1 MTSPNGSAIPRDT
14 DVSPEPR
21 PAVPR
26 RRTLSIDQLEA
37 GVRSG
42 NRALLGRAITL
53 VESQRDDHRE
63 QAQELLRRL
72 LPATGGAR
80 RVGITGVPG
89 VGKSTFLEAFGMAR
103 VAAGQKVAVLAIDP
117 SSSVSGGSILGDKT
131 RMPELSS
138 HPNAFVRPSPS
149 GGSLGGVARKTR
161 ETLLLLE
168 AAGYDAIFVETV
180 GVGQSEIMVAE
191 MVDTVLLLLSPAGG
205 DELQG
210 IKRGILEVVDVL
222 AVNKADGD
230 HLAAARRARQQY
242 LSALKVVR
250 PTDAGW
256 RPPVLLT
263 SGLETSGLD
272 ELWQSL
278 EEHRRHLEASG
289 ELATRRR
296 RQQKQWMW
304 SLVEDELLATFRHHP
319 RVRALLGDLEAQV
332 EAGKLP
338 PALAASRLLAA
349 FRG

>member
-1 MTSPNGSAIPRDT
+1 M
-14 DVSPEPR
+14 
-21 PAVPR
+21 PR
-26 RRTLSIDQLEA
+26 RRQLSIEQLEA
-37 GVRSG
+37 GVRG
-42 NRALLGRAITL
+42 GDRALLGRAITL
-53 VESQRDDHRE
+53 VESHRDDHRE

-89 VGKSTFLEAFGMAR
+89 VGKSTFLESFGMAR
-103 VAAGQKVAVLAIDP
+103 VVAGQRVAVLAIDP
-117 SSSVSGGSILGDKT
+117 SSSVTGGSILGDKT

-138 HPNAFVRPSPS
+138 HPSAFVRPSPS

-168 AAGYDAIFVETV
+168 AAAYDAIFVETV
-180 GVGQSEIMVAE
+180 GVGQSETVVAE

-263 SGLETSGLD
+263 SGLEGSGLD
-272 ELWQSL
+272 ALWQSL
-278 EEHRRHLEASG
+278 EDHRTHLEQSG
-289 ELATRRR
+289 TLAERRR
-296 RQQKQWMW
+296 RQQRQWMW
-304 SLVEDELLATFRHHP
+304 SLVEEELLTSFRRHP
-319 RVRALLGDLEAQV
+319 EVRARLAELEAQV
-332 EAGKLP
+332 EKGELP
-338 PALAASRLLAA
+338 PTLAASRLLAA